1 MAHRIPLSLAN
12 RGVALPGYYMDV
24 IDGNGVGEDADDV
37 VYPGGVFVGVA
48 AY

>member
-1 MAHRIPLSLAN
+1 MAHCIALSPAN
-12 RGVALPGYYMDV
+12 WVVALPGYYMDV